1 MNIKDLIAEVREH
14 HRRATPG
21 PWLHYKRAHPS
32 PAWAVTDVEDENAQ
46 QITAEGEPNDIA
58 LIAHDRTAAPLL
70 ADEVERLDAE
80 NATLRSNLQSIE
92 HALSDRRKPGETLE
106 WTIAEMFADLDRAH
120 QENATLRAQV
130 DEAKTRADNAYAEG
144 LADGQTAAEREC
156 DAEPE
161 PDPEKVAAF
170 KAEMERVCAQFQETR
185 LTLLAEQGKPEG
197 AVSDR
202 WRVSYNLHGFE
213 WWRGEDDE
221 LPEVECHLSGGEWR
235 WTKPG
240 FESNPYP
247 TARAC
252 MLAADKDST

>member
-21 PWLHYKRAHPS
+21 PWLHYKRDHPS
-32 PAWAVTDVEDENAQ
+32 PAWAVTDVEDEEEQ
-46 QITAEGEPNDIA
+46 RITAEGEPNDIA
-58 LIAHDRTAAPLL
+58 LIAHYRTAAPFL
-70 ADEVERLDAE
+70 ADEVERLSAVNE
-80 NATLRSNLQSIE
+80 EL
-92 HALSDRRKPGETLE
+92 
-106 WTIAEMFADLDRAH
+106 
-120 QENATLRAQV
+120 
-130 DEAKTRADNAYAEG
+130 
-144 LADGQTAAEREC
+144 
-156 DAEPE
+156 
-161 PDPEKVAAF
+161 
-170 KAEMERVCAQFQETR
+170 R

-202 WRVSYNLHGFE
+202 WRVSYNRHGFE

-252 MLAADKDST
+252 MLAADAA